1 MIVVRFISKVFL
13 QGLLAFLPVFL
24 TLYLLFWCIN
34 IIEEGFSAV
43 LQTILPENIY
53 FPGMGIILLFGMI
66 FLIGLS
72 LHEVHMQSIY
82 GVLESRFRRLPLIR
96 TIYGACKDFLNFF
109 ASHKRRK
116 EFNQVVT
123 VQMPNWEFK
132 VMGFITEKDLS
143 RHHSD
148 LAEGDSWVA
157 VYLPMGYQIGGYTLL
172 MHRRN
177 VTPVDMSLEDAMRF
191 VLTAGVATNRDET
204 NPPFRAV
211 S

>member
-1 MIVVRFISKVFL
+1 MRLLSRIFL

-24 TLYLLFWCIN
+24 TLYLLFWCISVV
-34 IIEEGFSAV
+34 EEGFSAV
-43 LQTILPENIY
+43 LQTILPDHVY
-53 FPGMGIILLFGMI
+53 FPGMGIVLLISII

-72 LHEVHMQSIY
+72 LHEVHLQSVY
-82 GVLESRFRRLPLIR
+82 GVLESRFRKLPLIR

-109 ASHKRRK
+109 AGHKKRK

-132 VMGFITEKDLS
+132 IMGFITEKDLS

-172 MHRRN
+172 MDRRN
-177 VTPVDMSLEDAMRF
+177 VTPIDMSLEDAMRF
-191 VLTAGVATNRDET
+191 VLTAGVATNQAET
-204 NPPFRAV
+204 QPPFRVA